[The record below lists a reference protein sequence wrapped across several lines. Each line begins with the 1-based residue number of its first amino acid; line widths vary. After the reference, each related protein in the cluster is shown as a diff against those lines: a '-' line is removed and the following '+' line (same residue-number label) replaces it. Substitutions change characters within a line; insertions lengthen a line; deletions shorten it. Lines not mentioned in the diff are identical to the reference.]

1 MTTLKD
7 IAAELK
13 LSPATVSRALNGFPE
28 VNARTRELVQQTADR
43 MNYRP
48 NQFAR
53 QLVSGRSGMIG
64 IIIKITEETYNDV
77 AFFQAM
83 TSISTHLAAADLDLI
98 FQASKNQDIVAP
110 YERMLKKT
118 SPDAFIL
125 MGPEKD
131 DPRIEFLKSK
141 DIPFVVH
148 GRVGDPDYAFYDID
162 NKQVA
167 SSVVDVLCDLGH
179 SRIAMINGPE
189 PLSFAQERRAGF
201 LNSMR
206 SHGLTVPDFA
216 LRHGVLTSDQGY
228 TSALSL
234 LSERRGPR
242 PSAIVC
248 ASTTIADGV
257 YRAAK
262 DLGVSI
268 PSELSVVAHDD
279 AIPEMRAVNFEPA
292 LTVTRSPIRDASQPL
307 ALAVQRL
314 LNGEKPE
321 KLQTI
326 AQAELIVRNSTA
338 PVPKDRSDPW

>member
-7 IAAELK
+7 IAAELE

-28 VNARTRELVQQTADR
+28 VNAKTRELVHKTAER

-64 IIIKITEETYNDV
+64 MIIKAVEDPYGNV
-77 AFFQAM
+77 AFFQVM
-83 TSISTHLAAADLDLI
+83 SGLSTLLADADLDLI
-98 FQASKNQDIVAP
+98 FQASKDQDIVAP
-110 YERMLKKT
+110 YERMLAKA

-131 DPRIEFLKSK
+131 DPRLEFLKSK
-141 DIPFVVH
+141 GIPFVVH
-148 GRVGDPDYAFYDID
+148 GSVGDPDYAFYDID

-189 PLSFAQERRAGF
+189 PLNFARERREGF
-201 LNSMR
+201 LNSMQN
-206 SHGLTVPDFA
+206 HGLTVPDFA

-242 PSAIVC
+242 PTAIVC

-262 DLGVSI
+262 DLGLSI
-268 PSELSVVAHDD
+268 PKDLSVVAHDD

-292 LTVTRSPIRDASQPL
+292 LTVTRSPIRDASAPL
-307 ALAVQRL
+307 ASAIHKLLA
-314 LNGEKPE
+314 GEKPE
-321 KLQTI
+321 NLQTI
-326 AQAELIVRNSTA
+326 AKVELIIRNSTFPA
-338 PVPKDRSDPW
+338 PKERTDPW

>member
-7 IAAELK
+7 IATHLG

-28 VNARTRELVQQTADR
+28 VNAKTRELVQQAAEQL
-43 MNYRP
+43 NYRP

-64 IIIKITEETYNDV
+64 MIIKSTEETYGNI
-77 AFFQAM
+77 AFFQVM
-83 TSISTHLAAADLDLI
+83 SGLSTLLAEADLDLI
-98 FQASKNQDIVAP
+98 FQASKDQDIVAP

-125 MGPEKD
+125 MGPEKN
-131 DPRIEFLKSK
+131 DPRIDFLKSK

-148 GRVGDPDYAFYDID
+148 GSVGDPDYAFYDID

-189 PLSFAQERRAGF
+189 PLNFARERREGF
-201 LNSMR
+201 LNSMQI
-206 SHGLTVPDFA
+206 HGLTIPDFA

-242 PSAIVC
+242 PTAIVC

-262 DLGVSI
+262 DLGLSI
-268 PSELSVVAHDD
+268 PADLAVVAHDD

-292 LTVTRSPIRDASQPL
+292 LTVTRSPIRDASEPL
-307 ALAVQRL
+307 ALAVQEL
-314 LNGEKPE
+314 LKGKEPKD
-321 KLQTI
+321 LQTI
-326 AQAELIVRNSTA
+326 ARAELIVRNSTA
-338 PVPKDRSDPW
+338 PAPKERTEPW

>member
-1 MTTLKD
+1 VTTLKD
-7 IAAELK
+7 IAKHLG

-28 VNARTRELVQQTADR
+28 VNAKTRELVQQTAER
-43 MNYRP
+43 LNYRP

-53 QLVSGRSGMIG
+53 QLVSGRSGMVG
-64 IIIKITEETYNDV
+64 MIIKSTEETYDNI
-77 AFFQAM
+77 AFFQVM
-83 TSISTHLAAADLDLI
+83 SGLSTLLAEADLDLI
-98 FQASKNQDIVAP
+98 FQASKDQDIVAP

-125 MGPEKD
+125 MGPEKN
-131 DPRIEFLKSK
+131 DPRIDFLKGK
-141 DIPFVVH
+141 EIPFVVH
-148 GRVGDPDYAFYDID
+148 GSVGDPDYAFYDID

-167 SSVVDVLCDLGH
+167 SSVVDVLYDLGH

-189 PLSFAQERRAGF
+189 PLNFARERREGY
-201 LNSMR
+201 LNSMQT
-206 SHGLTVPDFA
+206 HGLTVPGFA
-216 LRHGVLTSDQGY
+216 VRHGVLTSDQGY

-242 PSAIVC
+242 PTAIVC

-262 DLGVSI
+262 DLGLSI
-268 PSELSVVAHDD
+268 PSDLSVVAHDD

-292 LTVTRSPIRDASQPL
+292 LTVTRSPIREASEPL
-307 ALAVQRL
+307 ALAVQEL
-314 LNGEKPE
+314 LKGKEPQ

-326 AQAELIVRNSTA
+326 ARAVLIVRNSTA
-338 PVPKDRSDPW
+338 PAPKERTEPW

>member
-7 IAAELK
+7 IATHLG

-28 VNARTRELVQQTADR
+28 VNAKTRELVQQAAEQL
-43 MNYRP
+43 NYRP

-64 IIIKITEETYNDV
+64 MIIKSTEETYGNI
-77 AFFQAM
+77 AFFQVM
-83 TSISTHLAAADLDLI
+83 SGLSTLLAEADLDLI
-98 FQASKNQDIVAP
+98 FQASKDQEIVAP

-125 MGPEKD
+125 MGPEKN
-131 DPRIEFLKSK
+131 DPRIDFLKSK

-148 GRVGDPDYAFYDID
+148 GSVGDPDYAFYDID

-189 PLSFAQERRAGF
+189 PLNFARERREGF
-201 LNSMR
+201 LNSMQI
-206 SHGLTVPDFA
+206 HGLTIPDFA

-242 PSAIVC
+242 PTAIVC

-262 DLGVSI
+262 DLGLSI
-268 PSELSVVAHDD
+268 PADLAVVAHDD

-292 LTVTRSPIRDASQPL
+292 LTVTRSPIRDASEPL
-307 ALAVQRL
+307 ALAVQEL
-314 LNGEKPE
+314 LKGKEPKD
-321 KLQTI
+321 LQTI
-326 AQAELIVRNSTA
+326 ARAELIVRNSTA
-338 PVPKDRSDPW
+338 PAPKERTEPW